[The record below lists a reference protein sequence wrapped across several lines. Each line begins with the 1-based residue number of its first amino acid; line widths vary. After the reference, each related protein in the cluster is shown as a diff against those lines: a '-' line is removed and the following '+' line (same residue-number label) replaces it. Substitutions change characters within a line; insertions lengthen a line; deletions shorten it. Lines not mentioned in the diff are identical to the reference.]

1 MYAHKHHLKSEFFT
15 FIQLGEV
22 TTTEMVISTGFL
34 KGFSLEVK
42 EDVALDFKQ
51 ELPSLYPV
59 HKCITSFTDDVLRK
73 EDNMDQLR
81 DLANKRLVIAKQLLA
96 MTDPVIDLHLYD
108 EQGLS
113 ILHKSIFLRDNN
125 FTSYIIE
132 LLTQPNPDRK
142 TSLNINSRCHKKG
155 WAPLHYAIEASNLDG
170 MTMLSRAGANLA
182 ATSATDKKLTP
193 LELARQRLKN
203 SPQNSQLQQVID
215 HLQRL
220 IADQKGG
227 SGKKGES
234 VGSNS
239 ASQPP
244 ESKSGGPEDGSVS
257 TSSKATDKK
266 SSAKKKQDTKKKGA
280 TQTPSKEST
289 SNTNSASDKKDSVSS
304 SGSGVQAAAKP
315 SPTSASTSNSVN
327 FLAGM
332 SVASRDELVDR
343 LLAMGFVEGDCLQ
356 AISRYGTDIDQ
367 AISWLCERPPSG
379 ASHVQPAPKDL
390 PPAPAPAYKVTKATT
405 KAEVKGSSQPTPAA
419 HASAPE
425 ASKSDPEAAVR
436 LQKER
441 EELRRIN
448 RAWNAR
454 AEDEK
459 RKVGI
464 SSFVISVLYSIF

>member
-1 MYAHKHHLKSEFFT
+1 MYAQKHHLRSEFFT

-34 KGFSLEVK
+34 KGFSLEVRD
-42 EDVALDFKQ
+42 DVALDFKQ

-59 HKCITSFTDDVLRK
+59 HKCITSFSDDAMRK
-73 EDNMDQLR
+73 EDNLDQLR
-81 DLANKRLVIAKQLLA
+81 DLADKRLNIAKQLLA

-125 FTSYIIE
+125 FTAYIIE
-132 LLTQPNPDRK
+132 LLTQPNPERK

-170 MTMLSRAGANLA
+170 MTMLCRAGANLT

-193 LELARQRLKN
+193 LELAKQKLKN
-203 SPQNSQLQQVID
+203 SPQNAQREQFQQVID

-234 VGSNS
+234 AATQTHGR
-239 ASQPP
+239 Q
-244 ESKSGGPEDGSVS
+244 ESKAVSLEDSSVS
-257 TSSKATDKK
+257 AALKVAEKK
-266 SSAKKKQDTKKKGA
+266 SNAKKKQDTKKKGA
-280 TQTPSKEST
+280 AQPASKES
-289 SNTNSASDKKDSVSS
+289 NTNAAADKKDTASS
-304 SGSGVQAAAKP
+304 SGSGAQTTIKQSAP
-315 SPTSASTSNSVN
+315 SVNASNSVN

-343 LLAMGFVEGDCLQ
+343 LLAMGFAETDCLQ

-379 ASHVQPAPKDL
+379 ASQVESVIKEVS
-390 PPAPAPAYKVTKATT
+390 APAPVNRVAKTTT
-405 KAEVKGSSQPTPAA
+405 KIESKGGSQA
-419 HASAPE
+419 ASAT
-425 ASKSDPEAAVR
+425 ASASDALKSDPEAALR

-459 RKVGI
+459 RKVRLLI
-464 SSFVISVLYSIF
+464 FCPLLLDTIYVL